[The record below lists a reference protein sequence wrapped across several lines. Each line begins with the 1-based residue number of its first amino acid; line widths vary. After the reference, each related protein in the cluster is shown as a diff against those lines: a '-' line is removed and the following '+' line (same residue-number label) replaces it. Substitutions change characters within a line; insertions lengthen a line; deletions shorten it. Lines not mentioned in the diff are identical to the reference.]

1 MRLLIDE
8 NLSPRL
14 AAALSDAFPGSIHVR
29 DVGLK
34 GAQDQR
40 IWGFA
45 AEHGY
50 AILSKDDDF
59 RSLSL
64 LRGAPPKVIWLVIG
78 NTSTTEILAI
88 LLRHSL
94 TIQSFLDAAGTS
106 LLTLRKT
113 PA

>member
-14 AAALSDAFPGSIHVR
+14 SPSLSGNFPGRVHVR
-29 DVGLK
+29 DVDLK
-34 GAQDQR
+34 GVDDLT
-40 IWGFA
+40 IWSFA
-45 AEHGY
+45 GEHGY

-78 NTSTTEILAI
+78 NTSTSAILEL
-88 LLRHSL
+88 LLRH
-94 TIQSFLDAAGTS
+94 TKAIHSFLQESDSS
-106 LLTLRKT
+106 LLILRK
-113 PA
+113 A

>member
-14 AAALSDAFPGSIHVR
+14 ALALSEAFPGSSQLR

-34 GAQDQR
+34 GADDLT
-40 IWGFA
+40 IWSFA

-78 NTSTTEILAI
+78 NTSTSEILQ
-88 LLRHSL
+88 LLLHHS
-94 TIQSFLDAAGTS
+94 TGIERFLHEAGTS
-106 LLTLRKT
+106 LLTLRRV
-113 PA
+113 